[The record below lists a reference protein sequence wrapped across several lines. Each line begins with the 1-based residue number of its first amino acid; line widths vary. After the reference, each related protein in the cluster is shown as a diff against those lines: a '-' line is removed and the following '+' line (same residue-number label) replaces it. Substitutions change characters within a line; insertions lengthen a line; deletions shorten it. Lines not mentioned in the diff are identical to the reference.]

1 MLSYGKTITLNKS
14 HLPLFLCLVERVGPT
29 DYEKVFHKFSEILP
43 YTRVKEIVSDF
54 EKALWKCVKKFNFNP
69 MLKTFKNV

>member
-1 MLSYGKTITLNKS
+1 MSGRKS
-14 HLPLFLCLVERVGPT
+14 T

-54 EKALWKCVKKFNFNP
+54 EKALWKCVKKLNFNP